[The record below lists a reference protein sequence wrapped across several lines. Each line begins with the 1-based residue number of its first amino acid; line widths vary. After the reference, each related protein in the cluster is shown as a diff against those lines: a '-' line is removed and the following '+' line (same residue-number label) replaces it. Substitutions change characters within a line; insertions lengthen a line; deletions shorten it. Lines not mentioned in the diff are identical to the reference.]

1 MASDSRLIS
10 NVLITECKHVFE
22 GLTSLV
28 DVGGGTGTVAI
39 GNFKGSGN
47 VEFVGGSMRRFLM
60 LMQSYSSITLLN
72 YMHRRCETIRSS
84 KGYLQRTKMDWERLF
99 TDAGFN
105 EYKIT
110 PTLGTRS
117 LIEIYP

>member
-1 MASDSRLIS
+1 MVEQWILHNWNDEDCVKILKKCKESIPSREEGGKVIIIDIVLENP
-10 NVLITECKHVFE
+10 NVR
-22 GLTSLV
+22 
-28 DVGGGTGTVAI
+28 
-39 GNFKGSGN
+39 N
-47 VEFVGGSMRRFLM
+47 EFVRAQHYMDLLM
-60 LMQSYSSITLLN
+60 MVCYAA
-72 YMHRRCETIRSS
+72 
-84 KGYLQRTKMDWERLF
+84 KQRTKMDWERLF